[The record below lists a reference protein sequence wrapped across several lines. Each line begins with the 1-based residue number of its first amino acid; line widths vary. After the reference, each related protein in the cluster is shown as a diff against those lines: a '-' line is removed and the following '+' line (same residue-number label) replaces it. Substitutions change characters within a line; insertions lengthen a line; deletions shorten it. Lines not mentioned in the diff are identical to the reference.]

1 MQTDLFRRQFIKA
14 ALAAAAGVAISPQ
27 AFGQSPVRPAPA
39 AGKPVNVFAKCLQ
52 FLDYDQLGETLA
64 RLGFDG
70 ADLPVRPGG
79 TVLPEKVKTD
89 LPRAFKALQQ
99 QGRSIPMIV
108 TAINDPEDPHT
119 EHILGTASQL
129 GIKYYRM
136 GYFGYD
142 KTKSVPQNLEVHK
155 KTMEKL
161 EKINRK
167 YGIHGG
173 YQNHSGTGVGAPVW
187 DLYWL
192 LQDRD
197 PAYIGL
203 QYDICHG
210 VTEGGVSWPLAL
222 KLMAPWIKTAAIKD
236 FIWARDSQNKKKP
249 WRIKYVPLGEG
260 MVDFNAYLTQYKALG
275 LAGPVTVHFEYDL
288 GGAEHG
294 KTNPAMSLA
303 DMSAYL
309 KKDLGWLRQQFREHG
324 I

>member
-1 MQTDLFRRQFIKA
+1 MQTDFFRRQFIKA
-14 ALAAAAGVAISPQ
+14 ALATAAGAVLSPQ
-27 AFGQSPVRPAPA
+27 TLGAGLVAQARPAA
-39 AGKPVNVFAKCLQ
+39 KPVNAFAKCLQ
-52 FLDYDQLGETLA
+52 FLDYDRLGEALA
-64 RLGFDG
+64 HIGFDG

-89 LPRAFKALQQ
+89 LPRVLKALQK
-99 QGRSIPMIV
+99 QGRTIPMIV
-108 TAINDPEDPHT
+108 TAINDPNHPHT
-119 EHILGTASQL
+119 EQILGTASQL
-129 GIKYYRM
+129 GIQYYRM

-142 KTKSVPQNLEVHK
+142 KTKSVPQNLDLHK

-161 EKINRK
+161 EQINRK
-167 YGIHGG
+167 YNIHGG

-222 KLMAPWIKTAAIKD
+222 KLLAPWIKTAAIKD
-236 FIWARDSQNKKKP
+236 FMWARDNNKQWK
-249 WRIKYVPLGEG
+249 IKYVPLGEG
-260 MVDFNAYLTQYKALG
+260 MVDFHAYLAQYKALG
-275 LAGPVTVHFEYDL
+275 LTGPITIHFEYDL

-294 KTNPAMSLA
+294 NANPTMPLA
-303 DMSAYL
+303 DLSGYL
-309 KKDLGWLRQQFREHG
+309 KKDLAWLRQQFREHG
-324 I
+324 IA